1 MKQIRQNLNNGET
14 QIREAPCPQN
24 SEGHLLIR
32 TAISLVSA
40 GTERML
46 VEFGKANL
54 IDKYRQHPDK
64 VRMVVDKIK
73 TDGLKDTLEAM
84 QSKLD
89 LALGLLRGRPGASV
103 DVRVSLGGVPILHQ
117 TACLLQV

>member
-1 MKQIRQNLNNGET
+1 
-14 QIREAPCPQN
+14 
-24 SEGHLLIR
+24 
-32 TAISLVSA
+32 
-40 GTERML
+40 ML

-54 IDKYRQHPDK
+54 IDKSRQHPDK

-103 DVRVSLGGVPILHQ
+103 DVRVSLGDARSYSSQHVSSR
-117 TACLLQV
+117 VD